1 MYFLIRVGSIIH
13 RMRKRKSSTNSAEH
27 LQAIANSTSDTLI
40 VIDHQGMVL
49 SWNPAAVQMFGYSA
63 NEIIGKSLHPI
74 IPERFH
80 ELHDQGLERVG
91 SGGEQHVIGHAVE
104 LAGIRKPGVEFPIE
118 LTLSTWV
125 SEQGRYFGAIIR
137 DISDRQKME
146 DELRTVE
153 KRSRSIMESANDA
166 IITGD
171 SKGDI
176 LSWNK
181 AASTIF
187 GYDSSEAIGKPL
199 TIIIPEEYKS
209 SHELGIERVSGG
221 GEHHAIGKTVE
232 LSGLH
237 KDGHLI
243 PVELSL
249 STWLVGKERF
259 FSGIIRNVSERK
271 FIEEMHR
278 AIELKF
284 QSIAESANDA
294 IISANEMG
302 EIQSWNRAAENI
314 FGYAADEMLG
324 NQLTAIIP
332 EKYRELHQK
341 GIERVAGGGK
351 HHVIGHSVELSG
363 LHKDGREIP
372 IELSLSTWTVKNKVF
387 YSGIIRDIT
396 ERKKSELKLLSQKKK
411 LAKRAKSLEVLNN
424 EVESKNEQLQALS
437 NKLAKYLSR
446 QVYTNIFEGKKDV
459 KIESYR
465 KKLTIF
471 FSDIQGFTELTD
483 RVESE
488 VLTSALNKYLNEMS
502 KIALDHGG
510 TIDKYI
516 GDAIMIFFGDPESL
530 GEKADAVACI
540 KMAIA
545 MKKKLLEMRREWDVL
560 GISKPL
566 RVRMGINT
574 GFCTVGNF
582 GSDERLDYTIVGGA
596 VNLASRLE
604 TAADVDE
611 ILVSEDTFSLIKDEI
626 ACKQHKPIKVK
637 GIAYPIMTYAVLDLI
652 ETIQEEQEHIKAK
665 LKGFNLTIDFHELDY
680 TDKLYAREMLEK
692 AISILETEKQE

>member
-1 MYFLIRVGSIIH
+1 
-13 RMRKRKSSTNSAEH
+13 MRKHRASPNSADH
-27 LQAIANSTSDTLI
+27 LQAIACSTSDALI
-40 VIDHQGMVL
+40 AIDQAGFVL
-49 SWNPAAVQMFGYSA
+49 SWNHAAALMFGQSDD
-63 NEIIGKSLHPI
+63 EMIGHSLHAI
-74 IPERFH
+74 IPERFRQ
-80 ELHDQGLERVG
+80 LHDQGLDRVS
-91 SGGEQHVIGHAVE
+91 SGGEQNVIGHAVE
-104 LAGIRKPGVEFPIE
+104 LAGLRKDGTEFPIE
-118 LTLSTWV
+118 LTLSSWDT
-125 SEQGRYFGAIIR
+125 EEGRHYGGIIR
-137 DISDRQKME
+137 DISERVKME
-146 DELRTVE
+146 DALRKSEERT
-153 KRSRSIMESANDA
+153 RSIMESANDG
-166 IITGD
+166 IITAD

-181 AASTIF
+181 SASTMF
-187 GYDSSEAIGKPL
+187 GYDQSEVIGKPL
-199 TIIIPEEYKS
+199 TIIIPEEYKTP
-209 SHELGIERVSGG
+209 HDKGIERVSGG
-221 GEHHAIGKTVE
+221 GEHHVIGKTVE

-249 STWLVGKERF
+249 STWLIGEERF
-259 FSGIIRNVSERK
+259 YGGIIRNVSERK
-271 FIEEMHR
+271 FIEEMHH

-284 QSIAESANDA
+284 KSITQSANDA
-294 IISANEMG
+294 IISANEQG
-302 EIQSWNRAAENI
+302 EIQSWNKAAENI
-314 FGYAADEMLG
+314 FGYAEDEVMGGL
-324 NQLTAIIP
+324 LTVIIP
-332 EKYRELHQK
+332 EEYRELHEK
-341 GIERVAGGGK
+341 GIERVAKGGK

-363 LHKDGREIP
+363 LHKDGHSIP

-387 YSGIIRDIT
+387 YSGIIRDIS
-396 ERKKSELKLLSQKKK
+396 ERKQSEIKLLGQKKK
-411 LAKRAKSLEVLNN
+411 LAQRAKSLEKLND
-424 EVESKNEQLQALS
+424 EVKSKNEQLQALS

-502 KIALDHGG
+502 KIAVEHGG

-530 GEKADAVACI
+530 GEKEDAIACL
-540 KMAIA
+540 KMAIS
-545 MKKKLLEMRREWDVL
+545 MKKKLRTMRREWDVL
-560 GISKPL
+560 GISTPL

-604 TAADVDE
+604 SAAGVDE
-611 ILVSEDTFSLIKDEI
+611 ILISEDTFSLIKEVILCEPNEEI
-626 ACKQHKPIKVK
+626 TVK
-637 GIAYPIMTYAVLDLI
+637 GMAYPIQTYTVKDLI
-652 ETIQEEQEHIKAK
+652 ETIQEEQEHINAQ
-665 LKGFNLTIDFHELDY
+665 LKGFNLSIDFQKLDY
-680 TDKLYAREMLEK
+680 SDKLYAREMLEK
-692 AISILETEKQE
+692 AMSILEPESED

>member
-1 MYFLIRVGSIIH
+1 
-13 RMRKRKSSTNSAEH
+13 MRKLKAPPNSADH
-27 LQAIANSTSDTLI
+27 LQAIASSTTDALI
-40 VIDHQGMVL
+40 AIDQAGSVL
-49 SWNPAAVQMFGYSA
+49 SWNQAAVLMFGYSGD
-63 NEIIGKSLHPI
+63 EMIGQSLHVI
-74 IPERFH
+74 IPERFRQ
-80 ELHDQGLERVG
+80 LHDQGLERVG
-91 SGGEQHVIGHAVE
+91 SGGEHRVIGNAVE
-104 LAGIRKPGVEFPIE
+104 LAGVRKNGVEFPIE

-125 SEQGRYFGAIIR
+125 TEEGKHYGGIIR
-137 DISDRQKME
+137 DVSDRVKMQ
-146 DELRTVE
+146 DDLRTSE
-153 KRSRSIMESANDA
+153 ARTRSIMESANDG
-166 IITGD
+166 IITAD
-171 SKGDI
+171 SKGNV
-176 LSWNK
+176 LSWN
-181 AASTIF
+181 AAATTIF
-187 GYDSSEAIGKPL
+187 GYEQSEVIGKPL
-199 TIIIPEEYKS
+199 TIIIPEEYKA
-209 SHELGIERVSGG
+209 SHDRGIERVSGG
-221 GEHHAIGKTVE
+221 GEHHVIGKTVE

-249 STWLVGKERF
+249 STWLIDKQRF
-259 FSGIIRNVSERK
+259 YSGIIRNISERK
-271 FIEEMHR
+271 FIEEMHH

-284 QSIAESANDA
+284 KSIAESANDA
-294 IISANEMG
+294 IISANEAG
-302 EIQSWNRAAENI
+302 EIQSWNKAAENI
-314 FGYAADEMLG
+314 FGYTEGEMLG
-324 NQLTAIIP
+324 GLLTVIIP
-332 EKYRELHQK
+332 EEYRELHQN
-341 GIERVAGGGK
+341 GIERVAKGGK

-363 LHKDGREIP
+363 LHKDGHSIP

-396 ERKKSELKLLSQKKK
+396 ERKQSETKLQAQKKK
-411 LAKRAKSLEVLNN
+411 LAQRARSLEKLND
-424 EVESKNEQLQALS
+424 EVKSKNEQLQALS

-530 GEKADAVACI
+530 GEKEDAIACL

-545 MKKKLLEMRREWDVL
+545 MKKKLRKMRREWDVL
-560 GISKPL
+560 GISTPL

-604 TAADVDE
+604 SAAGVDE
-611 ILVSEDTFSLIKDEI
+611 ILISEDTFSLIKEVIQCEPNEEI
-626 ACKQHKPIKVK
+626 SVK
-637 GIAYPIMTYAVLDLI
+637 GIAYPVSTYTVLDLI
-652 ETIQEEQEHIKAK
+652 ETIQEEQEHIKAQ
-665 LKGFNLTIDFHELDY
+665 LKGFNLSIDFHKLNY
-680 TDKLYAREMLEK
+680 SDKLYAREMLEK
-692 AISILETEKQE
+692 AMSILDPDEEE

>member
-1 MYFLIRVGSIIH
+1 
-13 RMRKRKSSTNSAEH
+13 MRKHKNPPNSADQ
-27 LQAIANSTSDTLI
+27 LQAIASSTTDALI
-40 VIDHQGMVL
+40 AIDQSGCVL
-49 SWNPAAVQMFGYSA
+49 SWNQAAVSMFGYSGDDM
-63 NEIIGKSLHPI
+63 IGQSLHAI
-74 IPERFH
+74 IPERFRL
-80 ELHDQGLERVG
+80 LHDQGLERVG
-91 SGGEQHVIGHAVE
+91 SGGEQRVIGHAVE
-104 LAGIRKPGVEFPIE
+104 LAGLRKDGAEFPME
-118 LTLSTWV
+118 LTLSMWAT
-125 SEQGRYFGAIIR
+125 EEGKRYGGIIR
-137 DISDRQKME
+137 DISDRVKIQ
-146 DELRTVE
+146 DDLRTSE
-153 KRSRSIMESANDA
+153 ARSRSIMESANDG
-166 IITGD
+166 IITAD
-171 SKGDI
+171 STGNV

-181 AASTIF
+181 AATTIF
-187 GYDSSEAIGKPL
+187 GYDQSEVIGRPL
-199 TIIIPEEYKS
+199 TIIIPEEYRA
-209 SHELGIERVSGG
+209 SHDKGIERVSGG
-221 GEHHAIGKTVE
+221 GEHHVIGKTVE
-232 LSGLH
+232 LSGVH

-259 FSGIIRNVSERK
+259 YSGIIRDISERK
-271 FIEEMHR
+271 FIEEMHH

-294 IISANEMG
+294 IISANEAG
-302 EIQSWNRAAENI
+302 EIQSWNKAAENI
-314 FGYAADEMLG
+314 FGYREAEMLG
-324 NQLTAIIP
+324 GLLTAIIP
-332 EKYRELHQK
+332 EEYRELHHA
-341 GIERVAGGGK
+341 GIERVAKGGK

-363 LHKDGREIP
+363 LHKDGHPIP
-372 IELSLSTWTVKNKVF
+372 IELSLSTWTVNNKVF

-396 ERKKSELKLLSQKKK
+396 ERKQSETRLQAQKKK
-411 LAKRAKSLEVLNN
+411 LAQRAKSLEKLND
-424 EVESKNEQLQALS
+424 EVKSKNEQLQALS

-502 KIALDHGG
+502 KIALEHGG

-530 GEKADAVACI
+530 GEKEDAIACL

-545 MKKKLLEMRREWDVL
+545 MKKKLRNMRREWDVL

-566 RVRMGINT
+566 RVRMGINS

-604 TAADVDE
+604 SEAGVDE
-611 ILVSEDTFSLIKDEI
+611 ILISEDTFSLIKEVILCEANEEI
-626 ACKQHKPIKVK
+626 SIK
-637 GIAYPIMTYAVLDLI
+637 GIAYPIKTFTVLDLI
-652 ETIQEEQEHIKAK
+652 DTIKEEKEHIKAQ
-665 LKGFNLTIDFHELDY
+665 LKGFNLSIDFHELNY
-680 TDKLYAREMLEK
+680 SDKLYAREMLEK
-692 AISILETEKQE
+692 AMSILEPEKED